1 MKTLAVLPARYAS
14 ARFPGKPLA
23 TIAGKPMIQW
33 VWEAARRAGVGR
45 VVVAT
50 DDERI
55 AAAVRGFSGETV
67 FTDPSLPSGTD
78 RVAAAVDTL
87 GEAFDAVINVQ
98 GDEPAMHHETIA
110 AVARM
115 MSDRPELPMA
125 TAACPFASFDEVFS
139 PNAVKVVVDRQGR
152 ALYFSRSAIP
162 YIRSSTDFNM
172 DFRSWAP
179 PDQLALFRRHLG
191 IYAYRPHVLKQL
203 TSLPPHPPE
212 KLEMLEPLRALAAG
226 IAIGVAE
233 TPHCSLGVDT
243 PADVAGAEEM
253 LRSSK

>member
-14 ARFPGKPLA
+14 TRFPGKPL
-23 TIAGKPMIQW
+23 TPIAGKPMIQW
-33 VWEAARRAGVGR
+33 VWEAARGAGVDR

-55 AAAVRGFSGETV
+55 AAAVLDFNGEAV

-78 RVAAAVDTL
+78 RVAAAVDIL
-87 GEAFDAVINVQ
+87 GEEYDAVLNVQ

-110 AVARM
+110 AVARL
-115 MSDRPELPMA
+115 MSDRPDLPMG

-139 PNAVKVVVDRQGR
+139 PNAVKVVVDDQSK
-152 ALYFSRSAIP
+152 ALYFIRSAIP
-162 YIRSSTDFNM
+162 YLRSSTNFDM
-172 DFRSWAP
+172 DFRAWAP
-179 PDQLALFRRHLG
+179 PDQLTLFRRHLG
-191 IYAYRPHVLKQL
+191 IYAYRPRVLKQL
-203 TSLPPHPPE
+203 TSLPPHPLE
-212 KLEMLEPLRALAAG
+212 KLEMLEQLRALAAG

-253 LRSSK
+253 LRSAK